1 MFYTW
6 VFNYS
11 IIHDVQIVTHYFTSW
26 IQDVLC
32 ISFHMKNLK
41 NIDHVDE
48 FGLSDKGYKSSS
60 SSFNNIY
67 RLDKSQ
73 I

>member
-6 VFNYS
+6 MFNYFANHS
-11 IIHDVQIVTHYFTSW
+11 KCSNCYSLFHLLDTRCCAYFLS
-26 IQDVLC
+26 
-32 ISFHMKNLK
+32 HEKM
-41 NIDHVDE
+41 DHVDE

-60 SSFNNIY
+60 SSLNNIY